1 MQAKLQ
7 LARYRIMANEFE
19 NEEIEDGLDEDEYPK
34 QNEKDLSNKK
44 ESHRKE
50 KISKIN
56 KKRKKEKEIENSD
69 ESSISLKEINKI
81 ENHLK
86 QAPIRSGLRINYL
99 DTFQILQKRVKIKK

>member
-1 MQAKLQ
+1 
-7 LARYRIMANEFE
+7 MANEFE

-56 KKRKKEKEIENSD
+56 KKRKKV
-69 ESSISLKEINKI
+69 L
-81 ENHLK
+81 
-86 QAPIRSGLRINYL
+86 
-99 DTFQILQKRVKIKK
+99 